1 MLNLKIKIMN
11 VSERDL
17 NEMQKALN
25 DFKIISSFLEKE
37 IDKPMLFNMFS
48 AAARLLVLSY
58 KQKAD
63 RLFLELYI
71 IVETIKSEKNG

>member
-1 MLNLKIKIMN
+1 
-11 VSERDL
+11 
-17 NEMQKALN
+17 MQKALN